1 MRSTALT
8 EMLREPL
15 LHFAVLGALVFGAD
29 QWRAARREDPSLI
42 VVTPQIEEQA
52 RTIFRS
58 AQGREPTDAER
69 AILREHWIDTEVLY
83 REGLALKLD
92 QGDTT
97 LRERV
102 VFKAM
107 NVIESNLQIPEPA
120 DAVLRAWFEEQRER
134 YDEPARFDFSEAVPT
149 STLDAAGAD
158 AFANALNTG
167 ASSELQSSLRIFEKR
182 PRRSIVESFGAD
194 FTAELERAPLH
205 RWLVLASREGPR
217 VMRLE
222 ARQDGSPVSFES
234 VRGRVRA
241 DWMDAKARE
250 LRSAAVHE
258 LAKKYTVRIGEQA
271 SWGARRCS
279 CCARW
284 PWHGPASLTR

>member
-1 MRSTALT
+1 MRSKTLT
-8 EMLREPL
+8 VLLREPL
-15 LHFAVLGALVFGAD
+15 LHFLVLGGIVFAIDAALAS
-29 QWRAARREDPSLI
+29 RSEDPSLI

-107 NVIESNLQIPEPA
+107 NVIESNLQVPEPDEA
-120 DAVLRAWFEEQRER
+120 TLQRWFEEERER
-134 YDEPARFDFSEAVPT
+134 YDEPARYDFSEAVPG
-149 STLDAAGAD
+149 SRLAEAEAERFAA
-158 AFANALNTG
+158 ALNGG
-167 ASSELQSSLRIFEKR
+167 ARSDLESSLRIFEKR
-182 PRRSIVESFGAD
+182 PRRSIVDSFGAAFAD
-194 FTAELERAPLH
+194 QLDRAPLG
-205 RWLVLASREGPR
+205 RWLVLASAEGPR

-222 ARQDGSPVSFES
+222 SRREGRPVSFES
-234 VRGRVRA
+234 VRGTVRG
-241 DWMDAKARE
+241 DWKDARARE
-250 LRSAAVHE
+250 LRSAAVRE
-258 LAKKYTVRIGEQA
+258 LAKKYTIRVGEQP
-271 SWGARRCS
+271 S
-279 CCARW
+279 
-284 PWHGPASLTR
+284 